1 VTSVPDIAD
10 GADEVTIDVDDE
22 AKPPSRDP
30 DLRHVRYVA
39 LSPSPPDRAPS
50 DIPFVTT
57 LGRSV
62 MLGAF
67 AGGSLALQVTGRAI
81 AGLTVG
87 SALGA
92 ASAVWRHYRNGGV
105 HGRSFALVPWGLLV
119 DGERD
124 LMAVR
129 WSGVHS
135 LDVKYRANRDG
146 SVHARVA
153 VDSVA
158 GTMVGFSSDAV
169 DLGALA
175 DDLSAVTL
183 ASSRPLAVD
192 LAGRR
197 RAPEGEPFV
206 DRVLHAARTLVSAD
220 GDHLLGL
227 EPLSYREGQGVSQNE
242 VRRVAGRLHE
252 LGVKATG
259 DADPWGLVAAVA
271 GELRLRS
278 FARDLGRLAN
288 APNPG
293 VAAIARAA
301 RGRMS
306 TVERAGDEASSTD
319 VESAVDEVDEA
330 LRWFVQPDELARLR
344 AWRDAC

>member
-1 VTSVPDIAD
+1 VASSGAPETNDTIGAGSGVEPAPTS
-10 GADEVTIDVDDE
+10 
-22 AKPPSRDP
+22 SRDP

-57 LGRSV
+57 FGRSV
-62 MLGAF
+62 LLGAF

-81 AGLTVG
+81 AGLTLG

-92 ASAVWRHYRNGGV
+92 ASAVWRRYRHGGG

-135 LDVKYRANRDG
+135 LDVKYRASRDG

-158 GTMVGFSSDAV
+158 GEMVGFSSDAV

-175 DDLSAVTL
+175 DDLSAVAL

-206 DRVLHAARTLVSAD
+206 DRVLDAARTLVSSK
-220 GDHLLGL
+220 GDQLLGL
-227 EPLSYREGQGVSQNE
+227 EPLSYRAGQGVSRND

-252 LGVKATG
+252 LGVNATG

-278 FARDLGRLAN
+278 FARELGRLGN

-301 RGRMS
+301 LGRMS
-306 TVERAGDEASSTD
+306 IDRGPSADEVAADTD
-319 VESAVDEVDEA
+319 VVPDEVDDA

-344 AWRDAC
+344 AWRDAK

>member
-1 VTSVPDIAD
+1 MLDETGAGSDEGAPPTS
-10 GADEVTIDVDDE
+10 
-22 AKPPSRDP
+22 SRDP

-39 LSPSPPDRAPS
+39 LSPTPPDRAPS

-57 LGRSV
+57 FGRSV

-92 ASAVWRHYRNGGV
+92 ASAVWRRYRNNDRN
-105 HGRSFALVPWGLLV
+105 GRSFALVPWGVLI

-135 LDVKYRANRDG
+135 LDVKYRASRDG

-158 GTMVGFSSDAV
+158 GELVGFSSDAV

-175 DDLSAVTL
+175 VDLSAVAR

-206 DRVLHAARTLVSAD
+206 DRVLDAARQLVCAD
-220 GDHLLGL
+220 GDQLLGL
-227 EPLSYREGQGVSQNE
+227 EPLNYRAGQGVSPND
-242 VRRVAGRLHE
+242 VLRVARRLRD
-252 LGVKATG
+252 LGVRAAG
-259 DADPWGLVAAVA
+259 DTDPWGLVAAVA
-271 GELRLRS
+271 GELRLSS
-278 FARDLGRLAN
+278 FARELGRLGN

-301 RGRMS
+301 LGRLS
-306 TVERAGDEASSTD
+306 RVAGGVAEEVEVTAA
-319 VESAVDEVDEA
+319 DEVDEA
-330 LRWFVQPDELARLR
+330 LHWFVEPGELARLR
-344 AWRDAC
+344 AWRHEA